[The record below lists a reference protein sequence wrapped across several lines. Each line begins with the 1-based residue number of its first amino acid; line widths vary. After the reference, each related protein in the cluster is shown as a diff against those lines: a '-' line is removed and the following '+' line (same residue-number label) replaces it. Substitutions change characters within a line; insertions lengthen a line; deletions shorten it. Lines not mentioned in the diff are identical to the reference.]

1 MKALGDRK
9 IKTVESAAAVDV
21 VIIGGGIVGTVL
33 AKALAE
39 KVSPANSCGLSVTL
53 IDAADPEQTSKSL
66 VDFNPFTDTRV
77 IALARRTVDELS
89 SMGLNLDDVAKQHN
103 GELPPQIKHIEV
115 SDKGHLGLLN
125 LESSDY
131 HIDAFGQVVSLSA
144 LTRLAASATSSYQ
157 YIAPAKVTK
166 VKQQREF
173 VSVQLDS
180 GQSLTTKLLVLADG
194 GRSGLAEQV
203 GITKTVSDYHQTAIV
218 FNVHTQLPHEN
229 KAYERFTQS
238 GPLAFL
244 PFDSEVDD
252 IKANGNGFSVVW
264 TVDTDAAKT
273 LMALSQSEFI
283 KALQK
288 AFGYRQ
294 GKVLRVSELAS
305 YPLALTKAQQVASH
319 RTVVVGNAAQALH
332 PIAGQGFNLGL
343 RDLSA
348 LVSILKNSAEKHAQQ
363 SAVSNSK
370 RILASEGHASS
381 SNVASNSAQGQS
393 NTVQSEAFASA
404 NFDAGAFS
412 ITQHYANSRKND
424 RDNTI
429 ALTDTLVRTFSNQ
442 YFPTVIGRNVSLL
455 ALSMMPQAKKAFVKH
470 TTGYG
475 ETPQRNRDNNA
486 AC

>member
-1 MKALGDRK
+1 M
-9 IKTVESAAAVDV
+9 ESAAAVDV

-39 KVSPANSCGLSVTL
+39 KVSPANSSGLSVTL
-53 IDAADPEQTSKSL
+53 IDAADPEQTSKSF

-77 IALARRTVDELS
+77 IALARRTVEELS
-89 SMGLNLDDVAKQHN
+89 HMGLNLDDVAKQHN

-125 LESSDY
+125 LQSSDY

-144 LTRLAASATSSYQ
+144 LTRLAAGATSSYQ
-157 YIAPAKVTK
+157 YIAPAKVTN
-166 VKQQREF
+166 VKQQSNF
-173 VSVQLDS
+173 VEVQLDS

-194 GRSGLAEQV
+194 GRSGLADQV
-203 GITKTVSDYHQTAIV
+203 GILKTVDDYHQTAIV

-244 PFDSEVDD
+244 PFDSEIDD
-252 IKANGNGFSVVW
+252 IKASGNGFSVVW
-264 TVDTDAAKT
+264 TVDTDAAKS
-273 LMALSQSEFI
+273 LMALNQCAFI
-283 KALQK
+283 KALQE

-343 RDLSA
+343 RDLTA
-348 LVSILKNSAEKHAQQ
+348 LVSVLQASAEKHGEH
-363 SAVSNSK
+363 NSYEEK
-370 RILASEGHASS
+370 SDTI
-381 SNVASNSAQGQS
+381 
-393 NTVQSEAFASA
+393 ASA
-404 NFDAGAFS
+404 NFDAGAFC

-429 ALTDTLVRTFSNQ
+429 VLTDTLVRTFSNQ

-475 ETPQRNRDNNA
+475 ETPLRKRDNNA

>member
-1 MKALGDRK
+1 M
-9 IKTVESAAAVDV
+9 ESAAAVDV

-39 KVSPANSCGLSVTL
+39 KVFPANSSGLSVTL

-77 IALARRTVDELS
+77 IALARRTVGELS
-89 SMGLNLDDVAKQHN
+89 HMGLNLDDVAKQHN

-125 LESSDY
+125 LQSSDY

-144 LTRLAASATSSYQ
+144 LTRLAAGAASSYQ
-157 YIAPAKVTK
+157 YIAPAKVTN
-166 VKQQREF
+166 VKQRCNF
-173 VSVQLDS
+173 VEVQLDN

-194 GRSGLAEQV
+194 GRSGLADQV
-203 GITKTVSDYHQTAIV
+203 GISKTVNDYHQTAIV

-229 KAYERFTQS
+229 RAYERFTHN

-244 PFDSEVDD
+244 PFDSEIDD
-252 IKANGNGFSVVW
+252 IKASGNGFSVVW
-264 TVDTDAAKT
+264 TVDTDAAKS
-273 LMALSQSEFI
+273 LMALDQRAFI
-283 KALQK
+283 KALQE

-343 RDLSA
+343 RDLST
-348 LVSILKNSAEKHAQQ
+348 LVSVLQASAEKHGEQD
-363 SAVSNSK
+363 SYEEKSDT
-370 RILASEGHASS
+370 I
-381 SNVASNSAQGQS
+381 
-393 NTVQSEAFASA
+393 ASA

-475 ETPQRNRDNNA
+475 ETPLRKRDNNA

>member
-1 MKALGDRK
+1 M
-9 IKTVESAAAVDV
+9 ESAAAVDV

-89 SMGLNLDDVAKQHN
+89 SMGLNLDGVAKQHN

-144 LTRLAASATSSYQ
+144 LTRLAATATSSYQ

-203 GITKTVSDYHQTAIV
+203 GITKSVSDYHQTAIV

-244 PFDSEVDD
+244 PFDSEIDD

-264 TVDTDAAKT
+264 TVDTDAAKS

-283 KALQK
+283 KALQE

-370 RILASEGHASS
+370 RILASEGHTSS

>member
-1 MKALGDRK
+1 M
-9 IKTVESAAAVDV
+9 
-21 VIIGGGIVGTVL
+21 
-33 AKALAE
+33 
-39 KVSPANSCGLSVTL
+39 
-53 IDAADPEQTSKSL
+53 
-66 VDFNPFTDTRV
+66 
-77 IALARRTVDELS
+77 ARRTVEELS
-89 SMGLNLDDVAKQHN
+89 HMGLNLDDVAKQHN

-131 HIDAFGQVVSLSA
+131 QIEAFGQVVSLSA
-144 LTRLAASATSSYQ
+144 LTRLAANASSSYQ
-157 YIAPAKVTK
+157 YIAPAKVTN
-166 VKQQREF
+166 VKQHRDF
-173 VSVQLDS
+173 VEVQLDS
-180 GQSLTTKLLVLADG
+180 GQSLKAKLLVLADG
-194 GRSGLAEQV
+194 GRSGLADQV
-203 GITKTVSDYHQTAIV
+203 GISKTVNDYHQTAIV

-244 PFDSEVDD
+244 PFDSEIDGV
-252 IKANGNGFSVVW
+252 KAAGNGFSVVW
-264 TVDTDAAKT
+264 TVDTDAAKS
-273 LMALSQSEFI
+273 LIALNQRAFI
-283 KALQK
+283 KALQE

-343 RDLSA
+343 RDLST
-348 LVSILKNSAEKHAQQ
+348 LVSVLQASAEKHGEH
-363 SAVSNSK
+363 NSYEEK
-370 RILASEGHASS
+370 SDTI
-381 SNVASNSAQGQS
+381 
-393 NTVQSEAFASA
+393 ASA

-475 ETPQRNRDNNA
+475 ETSLRKRDNNA